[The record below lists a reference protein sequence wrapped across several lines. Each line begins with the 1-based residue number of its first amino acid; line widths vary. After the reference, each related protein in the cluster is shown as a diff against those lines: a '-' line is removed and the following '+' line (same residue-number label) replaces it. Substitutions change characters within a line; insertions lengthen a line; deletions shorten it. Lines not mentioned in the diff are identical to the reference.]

1 MDNFEKLKSYIEN
14 RISKERCSID
24 LKSAKR
30 ILIHK
35 LAVIDTLDDV
45 LMMMREYEKAEQSF
59 VKGDV

>member
-14 RISKERCSID
+14 RLSKERCSIN
-24 LKSAKR
+24 LRSSKR

-45 LMMMREYEKAEQSF
+45 LIMMREYEHEQ
-59 VKGDV
+59 KRN

>member
-14 RISKERCSID
+14 RLSKERCSIN
-24 LKSAKR
+24 LRSSKR

-45 LMMMREYEKAEQSF
+45 LMIMREYEYEQ
-59 VKGDV
+59 KRN

>member
-14 RISKERCSID
+14 RLSKERCSIN
-24 LKSAKR
+24 LRSSKR

-45 LMMMREYEKAEQSF
+45 LMMMREYEYEYEQ
-59 VKGDV
+59 KRN